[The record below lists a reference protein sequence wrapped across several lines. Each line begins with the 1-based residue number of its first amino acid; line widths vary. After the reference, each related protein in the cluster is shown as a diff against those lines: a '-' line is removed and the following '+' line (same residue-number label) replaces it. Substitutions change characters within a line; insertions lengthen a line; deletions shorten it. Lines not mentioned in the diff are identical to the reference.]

1 MAVTFVKRGGRVVGI
16 TALGSEIRWAFRA
29 LVGRKY
35 NDRTPADGEFMM
47 ANFTEQQI
55 RDAVATYDREVYL
68 ASSEY

>member
-1 MAVTFVKRGGRVVGI
+1 MSVTFVKRGGRVVGI
-16 TALGSEIRWAFRA
+16 TALGAELKWAFRV
-29 LVGRKY
+29 LVGRKM

-68 ASSEY
+68 TSLEY